1 LGDIYSLSDTTIR
14 SVIKNDAGD
23 NLDEDKVWCKVEQIK
38 RELREPQINTDNEA
52 IVISSDSEEEERD
65 TYDQVLMISLASSSA
80 SGGRR
85 KSGRLQGQE
94 VPR

>member
-23 NLDEDKVWCKVEQIK
+23 NLEEDKVWCKVEQIK
-38 RELREPQINTDNEA
+38 RELREPQINTDNAEA
-52 IVISSDSEEEERD
+52 IVISSEEEEED
-65 TYDQVLMISLASSSA
+65 TYDQVLTISLASSSA